1 MDSLE
6 KRRQDLVVQ
15 VKRVLAA
22 AGVPTSGY
30 AKTLSTVLGVAS
42 AQAYR
47 KLSGASV
54 FTLPQIEA
62 IELHFGVELLTVVP
76 CSATAFVKGIADWTD
91 ATFAVSGHMLPC
103 KVQLGNARKEGT
115 HRFAAFLLR
124 GAWHV
129 CLPEECDDT
138 YPLFDVTAMD
148 MITTSCDD

>member
-6 KRRQDLVVQ
+6 KRRRDLVLQ

-22 AGVPTSGY
+22 AGVPASGY

-62 IELHFGVELLTVVP
+62 IETHFGVELLTVVP
-76 CSATAFVKGIADWTD
+76 SSDGAFVKGISAWTD
-91 ATFAVSGHMLPC
+91 ATLRVAGHALAC
-103 KVQLGNARKEGT
+103 KVQLGNARKGST
-115 HRFAAFLLR
+115 HRFAAYLLR
-124 GAWHV
+124 GEWHV
-129 CLPEECDDT
+129 CLADDCSDI
-138 YPLFDVTAMD
+138 YPLFDVTSMD
-148 MITTSCDD
+148 MVTTLGDE

>member
-6 KRRQDLVVQ
+6 KRRRDLVVQ

-22 AGVPTSGY
+22 AGVPASGY
-30 AKTLSTVLGVAS
+30 AKTLSLVLGVAS

-62 IELHFGVELLTVVP
+62 LETHFGVELLTVVP
-76 CSATAFVKGIADWTD
+76 SSDKTFVKGISDWTD
-91 ATFAVSGHMLPC
+91 ATFRVAGHALAC
-103 KVQLGNARKEGT
+103 KVQLGNARRGSA
-115 HRFAAFLLR
+115 HRFAAYLLR
-124 GAWHV
+124 GEWFV
-129 CLPEECDDT
+129 CLPVECDDT

-148 MITTSCDD
+148 MVTTLCDE